1 MLPVMALE
9 PKENERILDMCAAPG
24 GKSSHIAALMKNTG
38 TLFSNDANRDRIKAV
53 VGNFHRLGV
62 MNAIVSCEDGCK
74 YKSIMTGFD
83 RILVDAP
90 CTGTGVISKVRNF
103 NTNSKPMDCLHLFL
117 FHSNFYST
125 GSKC

>member
-9 PKENERILDMCAAPG
+9 PHENERILDLCAAPG

-62 MNAIVSCEDGCK
+62 MNAIVSCEDGVK

-90 CTGTGVISKVRNF
+90 CTGTGVISKVWDLRLQHIL
-103 NTNSKPMDCLHLFL
+103 P
-117 FHSNFYST
+117 
-125 GSKC
+125 